1 MDFNN
6 LLKRLAAIS
15 ETQVRED
22 DVEENAF
29 NQAAADAAKHHK
41 KEFEFPKGSGKM
53 HPVKMDKG
61 TAHKISETDDDAD
74 DADDADDKK
83 PTNESQDL
91 EECYGQA
98 MMGGGEPEQES
109 GMNINA
115 STDTRTGHK
124 SLTVTAQGQAAEQL
138 AQILKLSGMNPQTA
152 QHDAEMEEAYANE
165 PAPETQGIDVQIAQ
179 GNDLNRPKNS
189 YPKVAG
195 GDNPMAMREAREL
208 AAIEQRLNEE
218 LAAFKVMAEGKG
230 KPDFLDMDKDGD
242 RKEPMKKALADKS
255 KKKEVSEAVVA
266 EKAVSQQQ
274 QKFMGMVHAMQ
285 KGAKVKGAS
294 PELKKAAKGM
304 SKKAAKDYA
313 STKHKGLPKKVKE
326 SIELTEADLQSLI
339 KKFGMAAVT
348 AAALAG
354 LGGTAQAQTT
364 PSYQAKPAAVQQA
377 VSPEYQAKLDKKFND
392 MYASNP
398 AFKEEVK
405 NLPSLAG
412 YHNVRSPFSLHV
424 HKASN
429 SDKINLLKKFKALP
443 ESVSE
448 SRTTLQEADL
458 QSLIKKFGMAAVTA
472 AALAGLGGTAQARP
486 NIDDPG
492 SYKVPV
498 PISAPAQ
505 QQQSSEL
512 QDLAQYGVKAVK
524 DLGNDF
530 TQVRFQDRDG
540 VFDGHSNQIYFYSSK
555 TDGLEKVKI
564 KDGRMTTDY
573 TSASDIGPMTRA
585 AFQKAGIP
593 ILQGGGINIGNKSPA
608 DGAVRPYFAS
618 QSQPGSPKPKS
629 ATIQ

>member
-1 MDFNN
+1 
-6 LLKRLAAIS
+6 
-15 ETQVRED
+15 
-22 DVEENAF
+22 
-29 NQAAADAAKHHK
+29 
-41 KEFEFPKGSGKM
+41 
-53 HPVKMDKG
+53 
-61 TAHKISETDDDAD
+61 
-74 DADDADDKK
+74 
-83 PTNESQDL
+83 
-91 EECYGQA
+91 
-98 MMGGGEPEQES
+98 
-109 GMNINA
+109 
-115 STDTRTGHK
+115 
-124 SLTVTAQGQAAEQL
+124 
-138 AQILKLSGMNPQTA
+138 
-152 QHDAEMEEAYANE
+152 
-165 PAPETQGIDVQIAQ
+165 
-179 GNDLNRPKNS
+179 
-189 YPKVAG
+189 
-195 GDNPMAMREAREL
+195 
-208 AAIEQRLNEE
+208 
-218 LAAFKVMAEGKG
+218 
-230 KPDFLDMDKDGD
+230 
-242 RKEPMKKALADKS
+242 
-255 KKKEVSEAVVA
+255 
-266 EKAVSQQQ
+266 
-274 QKFMGMVHAMQ
+274 MGMVHAMQ
-285 KGAKVKGAS
+285 KGEKVKGAS

-377 VSPEYQAKLDKKFND
+377 VSPEYQAKLDKNFNA

-555 TDGLEKVKI
+555 TDGLEKIKI

-629 ATIQ
+629 ATVAQ